1 MSKNIASILV
11 CGVLGSVFSFNAQ
24 ALPLSPAPNQE
35 AGSMSRRWPADV
47 GSAFTAVPTA
57 AVFAMASYAPVVVAP
72 YAAPVVVGSY
82 GAPVVVVPHGCPYGY
97 HYGAYGRRY
106 PY

>member
-35 AGSMSRRWPADV
+35 AGSMVTLVAGGCGIGFHRGPYGGCLRNGV
-47 GSAFTAVPTA
+47 
-57 AVFAMASYAPVVVAP
+57 YAPVVVAP
-72 YAAPVVVGSY
+72 YAAPVVVAPY

-97 HYGAYGRRY
+97 HYGAYGRCY